1 MKRLEIIVTIA
12 VIAQFIMFVIV
23 MLKLGQMAV

>member
-23 MLKLGQMAV
+23 MLKLGQIVV